1 MEKYNSL
8 KELITTTEKD
18 AEAFYTKGNNAAGT
32 RLRNA
37 LQQIKVRASEIRKD
51 VTETRNAK
59 HR

>member
-1 MEKYNSL
+1 L
-8 KELITTTEKD
+8 KELIATAEKD